1 MKNEH
6 QSHSENRGFERAA
19 VAEWSRLNPRYVRPG
34 DGIRGTFVIGFR
46 EGLHAYFAPL
56 RMLFWLVS
64 HAVKSAWRLVKG

>member
-1 MKNEH
+1 MENQL
-6 QSHSENRGFERAA
+6 QSHSENRGFKRAA

-34 DGIRGTFVIGFR
+34 DDIRATFVIGFR

-64 HAVKSAWRLVKG
+64 YSVKPALKLVQG